1 MSKNILVILPITS
14 NLANDIVQYVE
25 TSIKNEQH

>member
-14 NLANDIVQYVE
+14 NLANDIVQYVK